1 MGSEFMKKSEKKVV
15 EINDYREKKKQ
26 SEIDRKELITLIRK
40 IVITK

>member
-1 MGSEFMKKSEKKVV
+1 MKRSEKKVV
-15 EINDYREKKKQ
+15 EMSDYREKKKQ

>member
-1 MGSEFMKKSEKKVV
+1 MKKSEKKVV
-15 EINDYREKKKQ
+15 EMNDYREKKRQ

>member
-1 MGSEFMKKSEKKVV
+1 MKKSEKKVV
-15 EINDYREKKKQ
+15 EMNEYREKKRQ